1 MKHHIHL
8 IYPLSPHLSA
18 LALAPII
25 NHMKE
30 RQKRQVHIGHTYPPT
45 PFRVSKKYIYNVLF
59 WACKVRWVICIH
71 TCISRVSEYIYLSI
85 PSNTLPM
92 PRIGMYLRI
101 LELES
106 RKLESR
112 IFVPFLLFLPSIP
125 SFYSLL
131 LFPPSIFPF
140 FLPSSNYRYYA
151 RKAR

>member
-45 PFRVSKKYIYNVLF
+45 RFRVSKKYIYNVLF

-85 PSNTLPM
+85 PSNTLPI
-92 PRIGMYLRI
+92 PRIGMYLGI

-106 RKLESR
+106 R
-112 IFVPFLLFLPSIP
+112 IFVSFLLFL
-125 SFYSLL
+125 
-131 LFPPSIFPF
+131 PSIFPF